1 MSIFRA
7 GGKIFAG
14 LTLSEQEA
22 DLLGRLKPLYTEWN
36 AKINVVSRKDFDA
49 FEERHVLHSMCLAS
63 IQRFRPGSRILD
75 VGTGGGFPGIPLA
88 ILHPEVTFILC
99 DSIGKKIKV
108 VAAVAAA
115 LGLKNVQAVQSR
127 AESLS
132 IEPVDFVISRAVTR
146 LNQFIPFAA
155 PHLSANSVH
164 ERENGILYLKG
175 GDLAEELSEVKHHWS
190 VEQFPIQK
198 LVPGSPFF
206 ETKSI
211 VYAKPK
217 KVDKKERNLR

>member
-1 MSIFRA
+1 MFKA
-7 GGKIFAG
+7 GAEVFAG
-14 LTLSEQEA
+14 LTLSQQQA
-22 DLLGRLKPLYTEWN
+22 DLLAQLKPIYAEWN

-63 IQRFRPGSRILD
+63 LLRFRPGARILD

-88 ILHPEVTFILC
+88 ILHPEATFFLC

-115 LGLKNVQAVQSR
+115 LGLKNVRAVQSR

-155 PHLSANSVH
+155 PHLSQHSAH
-164 ERENGILYLKG
+164 ERGNGILYLKG
-175 GDLAEELSEVKHHWS
+175 GDLTEELSEIHHDWT
-190 VEQFPIQK
+190 VEQFPIQNI
-198 LVPGSPFF
+198 LPGRSFF

-211 VYAKPK
+211 VYAQLKNEG
-217 KVDKKERNLR
+217 KKERNLR

>member
-1 MSIFRA
+1 MFRA
-7 GGKIFAG
+7 GAEVFAG
-14 LTLSEQEA
+14 LNLSEKEA
-22 DLLGRLKPLYTEWN
+22 ELLAQLKPLYLEWN

-63 IQRFRPGSRILD
+63 FQRFRPGARILD

-88 ILHPEVTFILC
+88 ILHPKATFILC
-99 DSIGKKIKV
+99 DSIGKKIMV
-108 VAAVAAA
+108 VRAVAAA

-155 PHLSANSVH
+155 HHLSPHSAH
-164 ERENGILYLKG
+164 ERGNGILYLKG
-175 GDLAEELSEVKHHWS
+175 GDLTEELSEVQHDWC
-190 VEQFPIQK
+190 VEQFPIQNI
-198 LVPGSPFF
+198 LPGSPFF

-211 VYAKPK
+211 VYAQLKNEG
-217 KVDKKERNLR
+217 KKERSLR